1 MKILLF
7 VIITLSLSACVQMR
21 DYTGTKEGAF
31 GIDIKQG
38 IGKGSIK
45 KDYYLT
51 DKNEVI
57 IEGYSKKEVRASL
70 GYPDKI
76 TTNLEGNNVWI
87 YEDKKIEIIFDSER
101 VNDWNEL

>member
-7 VIITLSLSACVQMR
+7 AILTLSLLACVQMR

-38 IGKGSIK
+38 IGEGKIK
-45 KDYYLT
+45 KDYYLS

-76 TTNLEGNNVWI
+76 TTNLEGNEVWI
-87 YEDKKIEIIFDSER
+87 YQDKKLEIIFYEKK

>member
-1 MKILLF
+1 MKILF
-7 VIITLSLSACVQMR
+7 VMILTVALSACVQLR

-31 GIDIKQG
+31 GLDIKQG
-38 IGKGSIK
+38 IGEGTMK

-51 DKNEVI
+51 DGNEVI

-76 TTNLEGNNVWI
+76 STNLEGNEVWT
-87 YEDKKIEIIFDSER
+87 YQDKKLEIIFDEKR
-101 VNDWNEL
+101 VNDWSEL